1 MPVVLEIR
9 PPKKHLCAVLLDTD
23 FLPTDAPT
31 DSYGNLLLDSDYCDE
46 IHLKAAQRFSDDEL
60 EELVKESE
68 RRRAKSRAL
77 WLLSR
82 QNYCSGALLKK
93 LCAVFSEEAA
103 QYATA
108 RMCELKLIDDQAY
121 AQRLAEA
128 MICEKGIAPKRAPYL
143 MAAKGVDLQLA
154 KEVVQSREDDPRV
167 QIAEIIE
174 RKYLPK
180 IRDPKGAER
189 TVAALQRKGF
199 SWSDIRAVMQ
209 KYSEEIDEFGE

>member
-1 MPVVLEIR
+1 MPTVLEIK
-9 PPKKHLCAVLLDTD
+9 PPKKHLCAVFLDTD
-23 FLPTDAPT
+23 ALPPDAPI
-31 DSYGNLLLDSDYCDE
+31 DASGHLVLDSDYCEE
-46 IHLKAAQRFSDDEL
+46 IHLKAGQCFSDEEL
-60 EELVKESE
+60 EALAAESE

-93 LCAVFSEEAA
+93 LSAVFSLDAA
-103 QYATA
+103 EYATA
-108 RMCELKLIDDQAY
+108 RMCELKLIDDKAY
-121 AQRLAEA
+121 AERLAEV
-128 MICEKGIAPKRAPYL
+128 MINEKKIAPKRAPYL

-154 KEVVQSREDDPRV
+154 KETVLARADDPKV
-167 QIAEIIE
+167 QIAELIE
-174 RKYLPK
+174 RKYSAK

-199 SWSDIRAVMQ
+199 SWSDIRAVMR